1 MAKRGRPKGSL
12 NKKTLEKLEQSSNG
26 IKEED
31 IGVDANGSPV
41 VQPLGKA
48 GIGKAMRESLGK
60 TQEKVLKGP
69 DMEEAHDI
77 IDEVIKTESKPTK
90 KTRTVKDLPRNP
102 SIVEILGLVQETKGK
117 QAKVDILKQFVD
129 RTDVKYALKAAFDE
143 RVQFTLPDGLPDGF
157 VVGDPDTPE
166 GAMDMAPERFI
177 RVFKRMQY
185 WVKGGNANNTSK
197 TSKQEE
203 IFLNTLRSLEKSEAE
218 FLLAIKDKKMPF
230 KSVTKEICE
239 LAGFDLTPK

>member
-48 GIGKAMRESLGK
+48 GIGKAMKESLGK

-143 RVQFTLPDGLPDGF
+143 RV
-157 VVGDPDTPE
+157 
-166 GAMDMAPERFI
+166 
-177 RVFKRMQY
+177 
-185 WVKGGNANNTSK
+185 
-197 TSKQEE
+197 
-203 IFLNTLRSLEKSEAE
+203 
-218 FLLAIKDKKMPF
+218 
-230 KSVTKEICE
+230 
-239 LAGFDLTPK
+239 